1 MPMFDAK
8 TRVLIVDDAASM
20 RVTVRNMLA
29 ELGFSDFTE
38 AANGFLGFEALEKA
52 SPPIGIVFSDQNMPE
67 CTGLE
72 FLKRVRA
79 DAKYNGVPFIMV
91 TSEGEK
97 QMILDAIKAG
107 ASNYITKPVEMDQ
120 LKTKLEKTAE
130 RFLK

>member
-1 MPMFDAK
+1 MPMFDLK

-20 RVTVRNMLA
+20 RMTVKNMLT
-29 ELGFSDFTE
+29 EIGFSDFTE
-38 AANGFLGFEALEKA
+38 AGNGFLGFDALEKA
-52 SPPIGIVFSDQNMPE
+52 SPPIGLVFSDQNMPE

-72 FLKRVRA
+72 FLKKVRA

-107 ASNYITKPVEMDQ
+107 ASNYVTKPVDLEA